1 MSSCSCEGAVSL
13 VDSSFS
19 RVRSRKRQE
28 KRAAGHSLLH
38 TVVTW
43 NSIALVAGLNMQL
56 GALRKQPQLRGSCF
70 AKNKITRA
78 RKRLQAEKERA
89 RAGGARRS
97 ARQGVDAHSRQG
109 QYPRPATACSRRR
122 STYIGDNI
130 LESKHSTIK
139 KCMHA
144 AERKS
149 QWSLSCKNEFF
160 KLTHWFAPVTNPVTC
175 QRLSTWPKA
184 LFYG

>member
-1 MSSCSCEGAVSL
+1 MSSSEPCVSSCSCEGAVSL

-43 NSIALVAGLNMQL
+43 NSIAL
-56 GALRKQPQLRGSCF
+56 PQLRGSCF

-144 AERKS
+144 AECKS